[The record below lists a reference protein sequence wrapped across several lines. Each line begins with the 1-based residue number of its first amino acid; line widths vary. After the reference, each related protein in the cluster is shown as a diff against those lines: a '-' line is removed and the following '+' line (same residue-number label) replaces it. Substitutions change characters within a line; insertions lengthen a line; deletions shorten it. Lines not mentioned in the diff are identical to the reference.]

1 MYRKEIAAGLAGS
14 PEAVA
19 RARVMQRQLLG
30 GPVRLEGGEKAGS
43 LFAVFGVHRQAVL
56 EGHTSSGSGGVL
68 PIYLPDV
75 RLIQRRR

>member
-30 GPVRLEGGEKAGS
+30 GPVRLEGGKKPAS
-43 LFAVFGVHRQAVL
+43 LFAVFSVHRQAVL
-56 EGHTSSGSGGVL
+56 ECHTRPVVAGACYL
-68 PIYLPDV
+68 LIYPTCV
-75 RLIQRRR
+75 